1 MSMTDRIPDGAEA
14 LTRERGTLVDI
25 VFRDPAGPWSVCT
38 FRREDN
44 TSFTGTGN
52 FGNAILYEDYILY
65 GKRVPD
71 IDGADFDVSQF
82 TSMPPAKVESLVG
95 YLSVLTGVPRSVT
108 SKAVQHFGESLIL
121 ILDQSPD
128 RLVEAG
134 ISTQEAQVLGQV
146 WADQRSEQL
155 ALAQIDVEGIPPAK
169 LATLQRRL
177 GYAANLSEVLKED
190 PYLLYVHFED
200 ILFTSALNLAK
211 RFGVTNNTVSAVKG
225 AVVGVLRREA
235 WLGHSYVEGRPLI
248 ESVMKMLRLTKDEI
262 KPLIAQAVTD
272 LAMAK
277 VVHASGGQ
285 LQLLS
290 LHEAEN
296 KLAGLVRKWA
306 ALDCKD
312 AEDLVPTEKMATK
325 LLKPLGLENGTA
337 KTFSAGLRS
346 LLGERFALIQCET
359 LSNQMLVIKGL
370 QLFLKAF
377 GADAIYSAY
386 TNEMADEV
394 NRLLDDDSVV
404 VTYSALI
411 GIDPKTG
418 VPSQHGKRP
427 INADVLI
434 LAGADSLGIE
444 EMVNVL
450 RAVPDSSRVFL
461 LGAAKDLPAH
471 SIGQPF
477 AELTQGGPARVF
489 QASFW
494 LPPRSPQREASR
506 RIWSG
511 TLKANDETF
520 DPTQAISW
528 LSVPSELLIET
539 LPVVVREF
547 AQQLQVDPL
556 LDIRVVV
563 PAAKGPR
570 GEDMVGPLSAAIARE
585 FTGEE
590 HLVEFHGKGLFK
602 GLPFVVRQSVAST
615 NHPPFSVFTAAE
627 INPERLNAVD
637 RAGNH
642 YLLSLAE
649 RLDVFQGAVMTP
661 KLIRGRV
668 YDVVVLVVGE
678 GQQDLI
684 NTTLISTLLNSAKTT
699 LLVVGSLDGLL
710 TGYSLREPTV
720 ARSLLPKRINPD
732 VDQISAP

>member
-1 MSMTDRIPDGAEA
+1 MTDRIPDGAEA
-14 LTRERGTLVDI
+14 PTRERGTLVDI
-25 VFRDPAGPWSVCT
+25 IFRDPAGPWSVCT

-108 SKAVQHFGESLIL
+108 SKAVQHFGESLIP

-134 ISTQEAQVLGQV
+134 ISPQEAQVLGQV

-337 KTFSAGLRS
+337 KTLSAGLRS

-359 LSNQMLVIKGL
+359 LSRPNAGYQG
-370 QLFLKAF
+370 
-377 GADAIYSAY
+377 
-386 TNEMADEV
+386 
-394 NRLLDDDSVV
+394 
-404 VTYSALI
+404 
-411 GIDPKTG
+411 
-418 VPSQHGKRP
+418 PS
-427 INADVLI
+427 
-434 LAGADSLGIE
+434 
-444 EMVNVL
+444 
-450 RAVPDSSRVFL
+450 
-461 LGAAKDLPAH
+461 
-471 SIGQPF
+471 
-477 AELTQGGPARVF
+477 
-489 QASFW
+489 
-494 LPPRSPQREASR
+494 
-506 RIWSG
+506 
-511 TLKANDETF
+511 
-520 DPTQAISW
+520 
-528 LSVPSELLIET
+528 T
-539 LPVVVREF
+539 LPE
-547 AQQLQVDPL
+547 
-556 LDIRVVV
+556 
-563 PAAKGPR
+563 
-570 GEDMVGPLSAAIARE
+570 
-585 FTGEE
+585 
-590 HLVEFHGKGLFK
+590 
-602 GLPFVVRQSVAST
+602 
-615 NHPPFSVFTAAE
+615 
-627 INPERLNAVD
+627 
-637 RAGNH
+637 
-642 YLLSLAE
+642 
-649 RLDVFQGAVMTP
+649 
-661 KLIRGRV
+661 
-668 YDVVVLVVGE
+668 
-678 GQQDLI
+678 
-684 NTTLISTLLNSAKTT
+684 
-699 LLVVGSLDGLL
+699 
-710 TGYSLREPTV
+710 SLR
-720 ARSLLPKRINPD
+720 RRRHLFRLYKRD
-732 VDQISAP
+732 G

>member
-108 SKAVQHFGESLIL
+108 SKAVQHFGESLIP

-134 ISTQEAQVLGQV
+134 ISPQEAQVLGQV

-359 LSNQMLVIKGL
+359 LSDQMLVIKGL

-394 NRLLDDDSVV
+394 TITPRRGDEPAEAHAGRAGSANRQL
-404 VTYSALI
+404 TYLV
-411 GIDPKTG
+411 K
-418 VPSQHGKRP
+418 
-427 INADVLI
+427 
-434 LAGADSLGIE
+434 LAGVYITAWDENDAQMRDYFESGCLCILKDKTLQKAPA
-444 EMVNVL
+444 EMSNEDAVKLYMDNCKCSRHPEHGL
-450 RAVPDSSRVFL
+450 R
-461 LGAAKDLPAH
+461 
-471 SIGQPF
+471 
-477 AELTQGGPARVF
+477 
-489 QASFW
+489 
-494 LPPRSPQREASR
+494 
-506 RIWSG
+506 
-511 TLKANDETF
+511 
-520 DPTQAISW
+520 
-528 LSVPSELLIET
+528 
-539 LPVVVREF
+539 
-547 AQQLQVDPL
+547 
-556 LDIRVVV
+556 
-563 PAAKGPR
+563 KG
-570 GEDMVGPLSAAIARE
+570 
-585 FTGEE
+585 
-590 HLVEFHGKGLFK
+590 
-602 GLPFVVRQSVAST
+602 
-615 NHPPFSVFTAAE
+615 
-627 INPERLNAVD
+627 
-637 RAGNH
+637 
-642 YLLSLAE
+642 
-649 RLDVFQGAVMTP
+649 
-661 KLIRGRV
+661 
-668 YDVVVLVVGE
+668 
-678 GQQDLI
+678 
-684 NTTLISTLLNSAKTT
+684 
-699 LLVVGSLDGLL
+699 
-710 TGYSLREPTV
+710 
-720 ARSLLPKRINPD
+720 
-732 VDQISAP
+732 